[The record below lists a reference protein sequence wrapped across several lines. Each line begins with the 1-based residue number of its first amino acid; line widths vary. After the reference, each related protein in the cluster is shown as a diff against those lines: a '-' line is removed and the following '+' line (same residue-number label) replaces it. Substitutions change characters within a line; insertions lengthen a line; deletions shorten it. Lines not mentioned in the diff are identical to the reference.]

1 MIKAKLRGDAGAVI
15 GSILVLYQLLDIVPV
30 GVGNR
35 LDELEEKCPYD
46 KTHTRWNP
54 ANEQSKTEKFFYSV
68 FDRDQ
73 PRQEMN
79 LKRTK
84 QPRGASLI
92 LNSELTHL
100 LRELVKQ
107 FRSNSQGT
115 WLLSLIYYRF
125 STESIIIYS
134 E

>member
-1 MIKAKLRGDAGAVI
+1 MFYYNSLYSKSYREK
-15 GSILVLYQLLDIVPV
+15 SKNTQPWYQLLDIVPV

-35 LDELEEKCPYD
+35 LDELEAKCPYD

-54 ANEQSKTEKFFYSV
+54 ANEQSKTEKFFHSV
-68 FDRDQ
+68 FDRAQ

-107 FRSNSQGT
+107 FSSNSPGT
-115 WLLSLIYYRF
+115 WLLLDRSSKLAAAVFR
-125 STESIIIYS
+125 
-134 E
+134 